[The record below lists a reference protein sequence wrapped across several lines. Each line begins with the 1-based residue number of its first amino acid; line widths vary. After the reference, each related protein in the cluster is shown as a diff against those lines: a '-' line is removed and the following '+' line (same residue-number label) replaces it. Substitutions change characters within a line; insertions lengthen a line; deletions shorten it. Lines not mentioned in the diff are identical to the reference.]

1 MGEACPASSVLA
13 VSALPTGY
21 HWLHVCTNVLRNESH
36 GMIQSHR
43 ANCVHEL
50 KVGTFHQR
58 EVFDSHNLLCNLFAT
73 NGTEIYCLTSPAIL
87 YSTFYSTFTLPKK
100 YVITFYQALCG
111 GNSLSLVATIFIPVV
126 QLSSQ
131 KHLDFSS
138 GAIGK
143 FHVGTWL
150 ECFHKLVGR
159 LKIWFARCD
168 WNATTII
175 ILGHFCLTILSCS

>member
-1 MGEACPASSVLA
+1 MSSEMSLMLWSNHIVRI
-13 VSALPTGY
+13 
-21 HWLHVCTNVLRNESH
+21 VCTSWKSEYFTSGKRSIHTTCYATCLR
-36 GMIQSHR
+36 QT
-43 ANCVHEL
+43 EL
-50 KVGTFHQR
+50 KYTAWHPQQYCIQL
-58 EVFDSHNLLCNLFAT
+58 SIQLLHWQ
-73 NGTEIYCLTSPAIL
+73 
-87 YSTFYSTFTLPKK
+87 K

-111 GNSLSLVATIFIPVV
+111 GNSVSLVANICIPVV

-131 KHLDFSS
+131 KYLDFSS

-150 ECFHKLVGR
+150 ECFHKLMGR